1 MNKQF
6 SNVTEVLV
14 RVTTTSPARRAGSSP
29 KVCTTDV
36 VKVLEAP
43 RDLSERDVL
52 NIAAGRF
59 AKWSA
64 DVMAVKATGA
74 GFGWSSTAS
83 TTLSIYADGVHVW
96 NTARAAELGQMMG
109 VLRAFNV
116 NLKSDAN
123 KVRVNVIGGLA
134 VWEATTS
141 ED

>member
-29 KVCTTDV
+29 KVCTIDL

-43 RDLSERDVL
+43 RDLSERDAI
-52 NIAAGRF
+52 NIGASKFATWAGRIL
-59 AKWSA
+59 S
-64 DVMAVKATGA
+64 VKATGA

-96 NTARAAELGQMMG
+96 NTAHAVELGQMMG
-109 VLRAFNV
+109 VMRAFNV
-116 NLKSDAN
+116 NLKSGHERT
-123 KVRVNVIGGLA
+123 RVNVIGGLE